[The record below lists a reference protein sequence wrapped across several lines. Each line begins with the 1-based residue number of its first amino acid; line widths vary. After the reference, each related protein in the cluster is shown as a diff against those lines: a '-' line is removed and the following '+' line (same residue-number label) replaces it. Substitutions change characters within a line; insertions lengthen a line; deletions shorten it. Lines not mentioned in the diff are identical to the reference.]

1 MAKNGR
7 PVFEECNIQEFDKR
21 ARKYNRI
28 NKSKDKFEETDLP
41 SPPPDP
47 WTTPRCS
54 QPINNLSVEPSQEED
69 DIIAYLTG
77 IRTPP
82 PCDSRNSDCLSRN
95 SATSTMAVA
104 SLYTEESFEQL
115 DRLYEMAEQILE
127 FRDRSS
133 KLFRRVRELEKLK
146 VLRMADLRAERA
158 IFSNYDIS
166 SDLPDEDAGFAES
179 LLDAIISSS
188 RDSQLP
194 RRNPRSPS
202 SSRQRSRSL
211 AVSEQSL
218 PRSPNLGN
226 RSALGIEKATFRNE
240 TSGVPKV
247 SKWTRVKAAFK
258 WERACPNDMT
268 DSNVEQTPTPNTPTT
283 KYLRIPDIAS
293 GNWSGTGELS
303 GPSTPLGRPSSASS
317 SNEDVF
323 DRQRKYMSETGD
335 RRVSRIKEFSKKN
348 ESTVCNELLEDDV
361 IVTNNEDGVQHAS
374 EIRET
379 NQGKPVIRITKEN
392 TPEPQ
397 IKISNPKLL
406 SSSGKDA
413 EVTLKKPT
421 PTLTIT
427 IPSSEEE
434 FRNVSSPESTSPLP
448 SSTLDSGQSSPYQGK
463 VRQSGQNLTDFKR
476 QRSTA
481 EESPASKI
489 QRIDSKW
496 NKVRRAF
503 LSNTAFSVPPS
514 PVRIIARQ
522 SFLHDEPETPRTRSC
537 SGSVEDLSKSSLMSN
552 TQLET
557 RRDYQVLREKLSV
570 EFHRKLIEWER
581 LKRST
586 GANTR
591 STRDAFTSSNGT
603 TPNSPHESLL
613 LTEERLA
620 PEFKKKLQEWKRSKK
635 GRRGST
641 STESQRVSRRRLTDW
656 QLWRYPS
663 KPETKVQ
670 EVMGPRCSCGSVGS
684 TGSVGSDSKPHLCE
698 DFVRRM
704 EAWRRLSEASKRPS
718 SSARLGFTSGIVD
731 ETEFLALNRVLSVFG
746 SLEQETQQDSD
757 WFEQRSN
764 FTEKSQ
770 NLKAGNEILIQTSVG
785 SYRFEGI
792 SQEFTRKLYDWEKF
806 RGISPRSST
815 FRLLGPAYAPLAGT
829 MNDSTTTDVAT
840 ATDEEETFLG
850 GIKRSKSVGS
860 IMETSGCKQR
870 FIRRSASL
878 HSLKYLTEKLKELN
892 LMNDSS
898 VPDQER
904 RPDTSEDGIID
915 DFEPEAM
922 IVDIEDVI
930 EETAS
935 PLRRIQ
941 PHQTPVYSVAASETT
956 SIAVPLGT
964 VTSSHE
970 PSPAILM
977 EVEEDSDRE
986 QQWESRSWNLRT
998 DLSARDSTVPGNW
1011 HSFWDERTNFST
1023 YDKSNSEFGKDE
1035 HRRSDHSY
1043 QHASDQQL
1051 WTIVGWNKKSKYF
1064 NENDESVKTD
1074 LRFGLTQNEQSLDDN
1089 KEEYNCINLKSDV
1102 ASIHFGENNEDNTD
1116 KIWTMTDESI
1126 EATTV
1131 HSVSKSE
1138 NTLTKTLETME
1149 KSMELPFENN
1159 MEEQRNERKELKNYE
1174 DENDDED
1181 INDGKKEIPIRNKND
1196 PSPSFSYHHP
1206 TGTIHTASNVGIF
1219 STNSTVLS
1227 SNSKT
1232 DFFRNNNAGINEIS
1246 NKEKNFK
1253 EEYNADR
1260 KIFQL
1265 RQYGDDFNAIKYSHD
1280 LSPSSIIDNKYGN
1293 NSKEIRNVNISKE
1306 DEITRDNVSHV
1317 KGIETNRKMEQK
1329 QYDSFERISILPFK
1343 NDTMEYR
1350 EPTIRTT
1357 PLTVSSQREARCVE
1371 RIIINEETLKKIV
1384 VPTASNDSASNSSR
1398 SKREDS
1404 SDASN
1409 NHSDLDEACKD
1420 NNGLPPKLGSYVV
1433 NQNVNNNGEH
1443 TKQKVESTSRN
1454 VFVKTKRIIFSPFR
1468 RLDDRRSSHD
1478 KNVSNESN
1486 SNQMERQKSKSKSK
1500 SRSASPKTSR
1510 HETIPRIP
1518 LSLQWNVL
1526 RSSSKEPETKDDDN
1540 VPLEKHGEERSWFQ
1554 KYHRRTRSGEERVI
1568 QKNKIITE
1576 KEEEEGEKINNDM
1589 VESKKISENINKKM
1603 AYLDEKEVAI
1613 EKKDEERK
1621 KVYRDPVDDGYEEI
1635 IVRETQQ
1642 DHHLSAVPIFGIKEE
1657 DETERSTITED
1668 KLPSD
1673 LVHKL
1678 RILSNAAAK
1687 RDGRIG
1693 SCIDTMTTESRS
1705 SKLQRAKEG
1714 FLSRRGGPLCQS
1726 TLEPMTSVTQNQ
1738 KGDSPFTNYHKD
1750 DLTLN
1755 VDNINRDDTN
1765 WDTAIDCP
1773 IQTSSVSRSP
1783 TLSQNSN
1790 SKPEL
1795 VKSASAGMINVD
1807 PDTFDRLATNN
1818 NRGCESLPRTISRR
1832 DSDGPLA
1839 RIVNKL
1845 RFSKLIRGKDN
1856 ESGSMSTISTLC
1868 RQSLLIDVRPDLEEC
1883 YENEDR
1889 SDVNEKEENNKE
1901 RR

>member
-1 MAKNGR
+1 
-7 PVFEECNIQEFDKR
+7 
-21 ARKYNRI
+21 
-28 NKSKDKFEETDLP
+28 
-41 SPPPDP
+41 
-47 WTTPRCS
+47 
-54 QPINNLSVEPSQEED
+54 
-69 DIIAYLTG
+69 
-77 IRTPP
+77 
-82 PCDSRNSDCLSRN
+82 
-95 SATSTMAVA
+95 MAVA

-158 IFSNYDIS
+158 IFSNDDIS

-188 RDSQLP
+188 RDSQLQ

-268 DSNVEQTPTPNTPTT
+268 DSNIEQTPTPNTPTT

-303 GPSTPLGRPSSASS
+303 GPSTPIGRPSSASS

-335 RRVSRIKEFSKKN
+335 RRVSRIKEISKKN
-348 ESTVCNELLEDDV
+348 ESTVCNELPKDDV
-361 IVTNNEDGVQHAS
+361 IVTNNEDGVQNAS
-374 EIRET
+374 EIREI
-379 NQGKPVIRITKEN
+379 NQGKPLIRITKES

-397 IKISNPKLL
+397 IKISNPKLGI
-406 SSSGKDA
+406 SGKDV

-448 SSTLDSGQSSPYQGK
+448 SSTLDSGQSSPYQAK
-463 VRQSGQNLTDFKR
+463 VCQSGQNLTDFKR

-481 EESPASKI
+481 EESPVSKI

-557 RRDYQVLREKLSV
+557 RRDYQVLREKLSA
-570 EFHRKLIEWER
+570 EFHQKLIEWER

-591 STRDAFTSSNGT
+591 STRDAFTPSNGT
-603 TPNSPHESLL
+603 TPSSPHESLL

-635 GRRGST
+635 GRRAST

-670 EVMGPRCSCGSVGS
+670 EVMGPRRSCGSVGS

-704 EAWRRLSEASKRPS
+704 EAWRRLSEASRRPS

-746 SLEQETQQDSD
+746 NLEQETQQDSD
-757 WFEQRSN
+757 DWFEQRSN
-764 FTEKSQ
+764 YTEKSQ
-770 NLKAGNEILIQTSVG
+770 NLKTGNEILIQTSVG

-815 FRLLGPAYAPLAGT
+815 FRLLGPAYAPLVGT

-860 IMETSGCKQR
+860 IMEISGHKMP

-878 HSLKYLTEKLKELN
+878 RSLNYLTEKLKELD

-898 VPDQER
+898 APVDSER

-998 DLSARDSTVPGNW
+998 DLSARDSIVSDNW
-1011 HSFWDERTNFST
+1011 HSFWNERTNFST
-1023 YDKSNSEFGKDE
+1023 YDKSISEFGGEDRHQK
-1035 HRRSDHSY
+1035 SDHSY
-1043 QHASDQQL
+1043 QHHSDQKL
-1051 WTIVGWNKKSKYF
+1051 WNKKSKYLD
-1064 NENDESVKTD
+1064 ENDESVKSD
-1074 LRFGLTQNEQSLDDN
+1074 LRFGLTQNEQSLNGN
-1089 KEEYNCINLKSDV
+1089 KEEYNCTNLKSDV
-1102 ASIHFGENNEDNTD
+1102 ANIHFGKNNEDNTD

-1138 NTLTKTLETME
+1138 DTLTRTLEKME
-1149 KSMELPFENN
+1149 KPMELPLENN
-1159 MEEQRNERKELKNYE
+1159 EEEQRNERKELKKYK

-1196 PSPSFSYHHP
+1196 PNPKFSYHYP
-1206 TGTIHTASNVGIF
+1206 SGTIHTANNIGIF

-1227 SNSKT
+1227 SNSKS
-1232 DFFRNNNAGINEIS
+1232 DYFKNNDADQNEIS
-1246 NKEKNFK
+1246 NKEKNLNK
-1253 EEYNADR
+1253 EYNTDR

-1265 RQYGDDFNAIKYSHD
+1265 RQYGDDFNPIKYSHD
-1280 LSPSSIIDNKYGN
+1280 LSSSNIIENKYGS
-1293 NSKEIRNVNISKE
+1293 NSKEIRKVNILKE
-1306 DEITRDNVSHV
+1306 EEIARDNVSLI
-1317 KGIETNRKMEQK
+1317 KGIEINRKTEQK
-1329 QYDSFERISILPFK
+1329 QYDSFDRISTLSFK
-1343 NDTMEYR
+1343 NDTFEYR
-1350 EPTIRTT
+1350 EPSIRTT

-1398 SKREDS
+1398 SKKEDS

-1420 NNGLPPKLGSYVV
+1420 NNNGLPAELGSYVV
-1433 NQNVNNNGEH
+1433 NQNVNNGERQ
-1443 TKQKVESTSRN
+1443 KQKVESTSRN
-1454 VFVKTKRIIFSPFR
+1454 VFVKTKRMIFSPFR

-1478 KNVSNESN
+1478 KKNVDESN
-1486 SNQMERQKSKSKSK
+1486 SNQMEIQKSKSKSK
-1500 SRSASPKTSR
+1500 SRSVSPKTSR

-1518 LSLQWNVL
+1518 ISLQWTL
-1526 RSSSKEPETKDDDN
+1526 RSSSKEPETKDDDIR
-1540 VPLEKHGEERSWFQ
+1540 LEKRGEERSWFQ

-1568 QKNKIITE
+1568 QKYKIITE
-1576 KEEEEGEKINNDM
+1576 KKEEDEDEKISNDM
-1589 VESKKISENINKKM
+1589 IESSINMRTINENINKKI
-1603 AYLDEKEVAI
+1603 AYLEEKEVMI
-1613 EKKDEERK
+1613 EKLDEERK

-1642 DHHLSAVPIFGIKEE
+1642 DHHLSAVPIFGIQEE
-1657 DETERSTITED
+1657 EETKRSTITED

-1726 TLEPMTSVTQNQ
+1726 MLEPMTSVTQNQ
-1738 KGDSPFTNYHKD
+1738 KDDSHLTNYQKN

-1765 WDTAIDCP
+1765 WDTSIDCP
-1773 IQTSSVSRSP
+1773 IETSSVSRSP

-1807 PDTFDRLATNN
+1807 PDTFVRLATN

-1845 RFSKLIRGKDN
+1845 RLSKLMRGKDN

-1868 RQSLLIDVRPDLEEC
+1868 RQSLLIDVSPDLEEC

-1889 SDVNEKEENNKE
+1889 SDVDEDENNKE